1 MFLKAWTFLYII
13 YWGFGNILTKDI
25 PDTRPNIVL
34 IMTDD
39 MGLDDTS
46 FRGGKEFLTPNI
58 DALAYHGKILNR
70 LYTPPMCTPS
80 RAALMTGL
88 YPIRTGTQH
97 HVILNE
103 DPWGILDNITSM
115 AEIFQAEGYST
126 NLVGKWHLGMGRKE
140 FTPTYK
146 GFDTHYGYWGAYIDY
161 FRMRSQMPSNYSLG
175 YDFRRNMELECPP
188 EGSYVTDLFTREA
201 ESIILKNKGQPLLLV
216 VNHLAVHTANDDE
229 PLQAPQDEIDKFDYI
244 PDIRRRT
251 YAAMTSKLDESVGRI
266 VKALDKT
273 NQLKNSIII
282 FYSDNGAPS
291 VGLFSNTGSN
301 WPLRGQKN
309 SPWEGGIRVTGAIW
323 SPLLKNKASIYQPPI
338 YVGDFLPTLA
348 AAAKI
353 PLETWQLQ
361 LDGLNHWPDLV
372 ASKTNTLITTNSD
385 REIVHMLNEI
395 YHVKSFMKGQYKYIK
410 GTTKEGQY
418 DHVLLERNPN
428 VTDPREANYV
438 DVIQNSLVSLAV
450 AKFDESPLSASKIES
465 LRTQAQVECGQQL
478 HTTCNPLQEECLF
491 NIWQDPCEQNNLARN
506 PEYQDKLNEMKQ
518 RLEELRQLA
527 ITPRVGGSQ
536 IDNDPSRHDCTW
548 VNFLQ
553 EPAPPLT
560 SLRFNVLTA
569 LSHLYENQIHDE
581 ALSIIWLI
589 IINYKSWDGNTKPNI
604 VIIMA
609 DDMGFDDVSFRGS
622 NEFLTPNI
630 DILRPWPTVVSAL
643 LTGKYPINTGMQHYV
658 IVNDQPWSLPLN
670 ETTMAEIFRH
680 NGYYTSLIGKWH
692 LGMSRKAYTPTLRGF
707 DQHYGYLGSYVD
719 YYDQTMEQFGKN
731 YSRGHDFRDNLKPSH
746 EGNGTYVTDL
756 LTRATLKRI
765 RKHDFQQKPLFLLLS
780 HLAPHSA
787 NDDVPLQAPA
797 EEIEKF
803 AYIENPDRRIYAAM
817 MSKLDESVGQVVKGL
832 AEKGVLNNTILLFL
846 SDNGGPS
853 AGMHA
858 TTASNYPFR
867 GQKNSPWEGGIR
879 SAAVI
884 WSTQLDKLGTI
895 WQQPIYIADLL
906 PTLAAAANIPLD
918 LGKLQLDGINLW
930 SALKYGY
937 ESVER
942 EILHNIDDIFQYEVY
957 TKGKWKYIN
966 GTTQE
971 GLYDN
976 WLSQRPDPNDT
987 SQIDPRFTIY
997 EELVKSTPVWQELQ
1011 KLTSY
1016 TNHNITKLRD
1026 SAAIQCLYDHAT
1038 EGIPCNPLQSP
1049 CLFDLDTD
1057 PCEQQN
1063 LYEKYENSS
1072 ILADMLERIEYFRE
1086 NAHAINNKPADLRCD
1101 PAKFGGEW
1109 TWWEDIIEGNA
1120 AKHLAALSFLKLFTL
1135 TSIVLV
1141 LSCKLIM

>member
-1 MFLKAWTFLYII
+1 M
-13 YWGFGNILTKDI
+13 
-25 PDTRPNIVL
+25 
-34 IMTDD
+34 M
-39 MGLDDTS
+39 
-46 FRGGKEFLTPNI
+46 
-58 DALAYHGKILNR
+58 R
-70 LYTPPMCTPS
+70 LYQLF
-80 RAALMTGL
+80 AL
-88 YPIRTGTQH
+88 
-97 HVILNE
+97 IL
-103 DPWGILDNITSM
+103 
-115 AEIFQAEGYST
+115 
-126 NLVGKWHLGMGRKE
+126 
-140 FTPTYK
+140 
-146 GFDTHYGYWGAYIDY
+146 
-161 FRMRSQMPSNYSLG
+161 
-175 YDFRRNMELECPP
+175 
-188 EGSYVTDLFTREA
+188 
-201 ESIILKNKGQPLLLV
+201 
-216 VNHLAVHTANDDE
+216 
-229 PLQAPQDEIDKFDYI
+229 
-244 PDIRRRT
+244 
-251 YAAMTSKLDESVGRI
+251 
-266 VKALDKT
+266 
-273 NQLKNSIII
+273 
-282 FYSDNGAPS
+282 
-291 VGLFSNTGSN
+291 
-301 WPLRGQKN
+301 
-309 SPWEGGIRVTGAIW
+309 
-323 SPLLKNKASIYQPPI
+323 
-338 YVGDFLPTLA
+338 
-348 AAAKI
+348 
-353 PLETWQLQ
+353 
-361 LDGLNHWPDLV
+361 
-372 ASKTNTLITTNSD
+372 LIT
-385 REIVHMLNEI
+385 
-395 YHVKSFMKGQYKYIK
+395 
-410 GTTKEGQY
+410 
-418 DHVLLERNPN
+418 N
-428 VTDPREANYV
+428 VC
-438 DVIQNSLVSLAV
+438 
-450 AKFDESPLSASKIES
+450 
-465 LRTQAQVECGQQL
+465 QA
-478 HTTCNPLQEECLF
+478 
-491 NIWQDPCEQNNLARN
+491 
-506 PEYQDKLNEMKQ
+506 
-518 RLEELRQLA
+518 
-527 ITPRVGGSQ
+527 
-536 IDNDPSRHDCTW
+536 
-548 VNFLQ
+548 
-553 EPAPPLT
+553 
-560 SLRFNVLTA
+560 
-569 LSHLYENQIHDE
+569 
-581 ALSIIWLI
+581 
-589 IINYKSWDGNTKPNI
+589 WDGNTKPNI

-630 DILRPWPTVVSAL
+630 DALAYSGVILNNLYTPSMCTPSRSAL

-670 ETTMAEIFRH
+670 ETTMAEIFRN

-731 YSRGHDFRDNLKPSH
+731 YSRGHDFRDNLKPVH

-765 RKHDFQQKPLFLLLS
+765 RKHNFQQKPLFLILS

-803 AYIENPDRRIYAAM
+803 AYIENSDRRIYAAM
-817 MSKLDESVGQVVKGL
+817 MSKLDESVGLVVKGL

-918 LGKLQLDGINLW
+918 LGKLQLDGLNLW

-966 GTTQE
+966 GSTQE

-976 WLSQRPDPNDT
+976 WLSHRPDPNDT
-987 SQIDPRFTIY
+987 SQVDPRLPIY
-997 EELVKSTPVWQELQ
+997 EELVKSTPVWQELH
-1011 KLTSY
+1011 KLTSSA
-1016 TNHNITKLRD
+1016 NHNISKLRD
-1026 SAAIQCLYDHAT
+1026 SATIQCLYDHAT

-1049 CLFDLDTD
+1049 CLFDLDAD

-1120 AKHLAALSFLKLFTL
+1120 AQHLAGISFVKLFTL

-1141 LSCKLIM
+1141 LSCKLML